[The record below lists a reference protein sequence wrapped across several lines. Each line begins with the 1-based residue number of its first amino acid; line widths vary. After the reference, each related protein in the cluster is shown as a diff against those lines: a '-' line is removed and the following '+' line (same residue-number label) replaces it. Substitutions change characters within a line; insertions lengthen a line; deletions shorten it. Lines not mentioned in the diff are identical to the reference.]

1 MTMDASYFYVLAKKY
16 NIMIVIMIIM
26 MYIYIHIYIYIYICA
41 YTSTHTYTHIT
52 CNTVINESDKNL
64 QILCGTL
71 STAAPICP
79 GVQFATEHSGA
90 SECYQGMNRSRVLGS
105 CYPEKN
111 KPTNL

>member
-1 MTMDASYFYVLAKKY
+1 MDASYFYVLAKKIQHHDS
-16 NIMIVIMIIM
+16 NNDNNDV
-26 MYIYIHIYIYIYICA
+26 YIYIHIYIYIYICA